1 MKVQTEHIMD
11 VSGGGVRGHWT
22 RKEIPMVG
30 KLNPACP
37 RLVSL
42 IVYSQESVEILG
54 LDGKSKPWQ
63 SWSRTDVCGEGIALQ
78 EWGCCCCCSAL
89 GRKCQE
95 EMRSN
100 NGSTYT
106 LALKYDS
113 RLLLDKDLK

>member
-1 MKVQTEHIMD
+1 MD
-11 VSGGGVRGHWT
+11 SEGNTNGWET
-22 RKEIPMVG
+22 QPEFPP
-30 KLNPACP
+30 PAPALPHSSCT
-37 RLVSL
+37 LKSL
-42 IVYSQESVEILG
+42 TTVEILG

-95 EMRSN
+95 EMRSP